1 MSHLESK
8 HRLPVRTCALAEVPV
23 RKIVEYFSHA
33 MHCVSKDMG
42 LLTLLDDFVEGH
54 GGAPGRAMP
63 LPLPLPLQPKSRKP

>member
-1 MSHLESK
+1 M
-8 HRLPVRTCALAEVPV
+8 